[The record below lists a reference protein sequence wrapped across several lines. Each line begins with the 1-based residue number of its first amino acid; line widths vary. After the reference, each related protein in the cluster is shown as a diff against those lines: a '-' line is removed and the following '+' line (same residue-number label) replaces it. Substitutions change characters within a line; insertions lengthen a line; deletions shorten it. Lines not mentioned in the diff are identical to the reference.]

1 MKKNKAPQY
10 IKDLLIT
17 GLAEGGKAVGRDAS
31 GRVCFVESCVP
42 GDIVDI
48 QISKKKGGY
57 VEGFPITWHQL
68 SPERTTPL
76 CNHFGVC
83 GGCQWQQVK
92 YETQL
97 AEKNAMVIQAIQR
110 IGKIRV
116 KEWYPILPTLET
128 YYYRN
133 KLEFSFSNK
142 TWLTFEEKNAG
153 VSAFKNVLGFHKSGA
168 FDKVLNI
175 DECHLMHEVHNEIRN
190 TIKAIAQQHHLPF
203 FDAREKAGFL
213 RHITIR
219 VSTLGEIFVIITF
232 YFENEEKR
240 VAFLEAVS
248 KALPQ
253 ITTLFY
259 CINSKAN
266 DINLDQEIVV
276 FKGPGYINEMLGEVK
291 FRIGPK
297 SFFQTNTKQAVRLFD
312 VVRSF
317 AGLTGNECVYD
328 LYTGIGSIGL
338 YLARSCKKMVGI
350 EEVEMAIEDAKQN
363 AALNEIE
370 NTVWYAGDVKAIL
383 TAEFAALH
391 GKPDV
396 VITDPPRAG
405 MHTDVVNMLLELAA
419 PKIVYVSCKPA
430 SQARD
435 LALLGKKYKVLKVQ
449 PVDMFPQTHHVETVA
464 LLALKSAYKNPS
476 WKVYLK
482 RKLIPG
488 YTR

>member
-1 MKKNKAPQY
+1 VQY
-10 IKDLLIT
+10 
-17 GLAEGGKAVGRDAS
+17 GK
-31 GRVCFVESCVP
+31 
-42 GDIVDI
+42 
-48 QISKKKGGY
+48 
-57 VEGFPITWHQL
+57 QL
-68 SPERTTPL
+68 T
-76 CNHFGVC
+76 
-83 GGCQWQQVK
+83 
-92 YETQL
+92 
-97 AEKNAMVIQAIQR
+97 EKHEMVVQAIQR

-116 KEWYPILPTLET
+116 KEWHPILPAVET

-168 FDKVLNI
+168 FDKVLQI
-175 DECHLMHEVHNEIRN
+175 EECHLMHETHNEIRN
-190 TIKAIAQQHHLPF
+190 TIRAIAQQQHLPF

-213 RHITIR
+213 RHITVR

-232 YFENEEKR
+232 YFEHEEKR
-240 VAFLEAVS
+240 TAFLDAVH

-266 DINLDQEIVV
+266 DINLDQEILVY
-276 FKGPGYINEMLGEVK
+276 KGPGYIQEALGEVR

-297 SFFQTNTKQAVRLFD
+297 SFFQTNTRQAVRLFE

-317 AGLTGNECVYD
+317 AGLTGQECVYD

-350 EEVEMAIEDAKQN
+350 EEVAMAIDDAREN
-363 AALNEIE
+363 AALNDLK
-370 NTVWYAGDVKAIL
+370 NTVWYAGDVRAIL
-383 TAEFAALH
+383 TEEFAITH

-405 MHTDVVNMLLELAA
+405 MHADVVKMLLELAS

-435 LALLGKKYKVLKVQ
+435 LALLGKKYRVLKVQ

-464 LLALKSAYKNPS
+464 LLALKSAFKNTA
-476 WKVYLK
+476 WKRFLK
-482 RKLIPG
+482 KRLNPG
-488 YTR
+488 YTQ